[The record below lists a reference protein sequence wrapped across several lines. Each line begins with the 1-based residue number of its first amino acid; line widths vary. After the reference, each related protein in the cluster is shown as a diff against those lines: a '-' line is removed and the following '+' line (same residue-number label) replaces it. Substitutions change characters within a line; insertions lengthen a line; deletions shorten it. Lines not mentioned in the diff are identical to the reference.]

1 MSRHFATLNREPDL
15 PADLRSVAPQDAPAN
30 GNGHRRDRGAIADD
44 EIMKLVHR
52 VFILP
57 GPTKAPRV
65 VALCGVDQG
74 AGCSWVCARTSEVLA
89 GQTSGTVCAV
99 DANLRSPSLG
109 GHFRIGKS
117 AGFADAMKDSQ
128 PMSEYARPVRPSNL
142 WVLTAGTLSSEPNGS
157 LNPARLRE
165 KFSELR
171 SQFDYVLVDTPPAD
185 SYADA
190 LLLGQM
196 TDGIILVVGSN
207 HTRRESALIAK
218 ESFDAA
224 GIPVIGAVLNKRTFP
239 IPEALYRIL

>member
-1 MSRHFATLNREPDL
+1 MSQNFATLNREPISPPDVRAAQ
-15 PADLRSVAPQDAPAN
+15 PHQAPTN
-30 GNGHRRDRGAIADD
+30 GNTHQRDRGAIADD

-57 GPTKAPRV
+57 GAAKAPEI
-65 VALCGVDQG
+65 VAFCGVDRG

-89 GQTSGTVCAV
+89 GQTSGSVCVV
-99 DANLRSPSLG
+99 DANLRSPSLAAQ
-109 GHFRIGKS
+109 FQIRES
-117 AGFADAMKDSQ
+117 AGFTDAMKDSQ
-128 PMSEYARPVRPSNL
+128 PMSNYARRALLNNL
-142 WVLTAGTLSSEPNGS
+142 WVLTAGATGGEPNGS
-157 LNPARLRE
+157 LNPVRLRE

-171 SQFDYVLVDTPPAD
+171 SQFDYVLVDTPPTD

-207 HTRRESALIAK
+207 LTRRESARIAK
-218 ESFDAA
+218 ESFDTA
-224 GIPVIGAVLNKRTFP
+224 GIPVIGAVLNKRTYP

>member
-1 MSRHFATLNREPDL
+1 MSRHFATLNRETISPPDFR
-15 PADLRSVAPQDAPAN
+15 AAAPPQAPTY
-30 GNGHRRDRGAIADD
+30 GNEHHRNSCAIADD

-57 GPTKAPRV
+57 GAAKAPGV
-65 VALCGVDQG
+65 VAFCGVDRG

-89 GQTSGTVCAV
+89 SQTSGTVCVV
-99 DANLRSPSLG
+99 DANLRSPSLATQFQVG
-109 GHFRIGKS
+109 ER
-117 AGFADAMKDSQ
+117 AGFTDAMKDSQ
-128 PMSEYARPVRPSNL
+128 PMSDYARRAQPNNL
-142 WVLTAGTLSSEPNGS
+142 WVLTSGATSSKPNGS

-171 SQFDYVLVDTPPAD
+171 SQFDYVLVDTPPTD

-196 TDGIILVVGSN
+196 TDGIIMVVGSN
-207 HTRRESALIAK
+207 LTRRESARIAK

-224 GIPVIGAVLNKRTFP
+224 GIPVIGAVLNKRTYP

>member
-1 MSRHFATLNREPDL
+1 MSRHFATLNTEPDL
-15 PADLRSVAPQDAPAN
+15 PGDLRSVAPQDARAN
-30 GNGHRRDRGAIADD
+30 GNSQRRDRNAVADD

-57 GPTKAPRV
+57 GTAKAPRV

-99 DANLRSPSLG
+99 DANLRSPSLD

-128 PMSEYARPVRPSNL
+128 PLSEYARRVRPNNL
-142 WVLTAGTLSSEPNGS
+142 WVLTAGTISGEPNGS
-157 LNPARLRE
+157 LNPARLQE

-207 HTRRESALIAK
+207 LTRRESALIAK